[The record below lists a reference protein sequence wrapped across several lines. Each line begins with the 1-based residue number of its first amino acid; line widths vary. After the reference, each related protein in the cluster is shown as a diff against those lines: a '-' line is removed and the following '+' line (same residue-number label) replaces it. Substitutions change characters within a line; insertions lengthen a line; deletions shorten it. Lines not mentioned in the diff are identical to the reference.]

1 MVWHVLQEVLYCRE
15 NCGPAMPRGGSSR
28 AVTNSVNFR
37 PYSRFTWCI
46 PSVANNTGLPRRAH
60 VEAQQPSLSGRLY
73 GLPKLL
79 VGQAAVDFRV
89 LRIADLT
96 RRMVLGHDV
105 DVRVCAQFTC
115 DPLHDFPCA
124 TNVIR
129 HHQVA

>member
-1 MVWHVLQEVLYCRE
+1 MWQVLQEVLYCRE
-15 NCGPAMPRGGSSR
+15 NCGPAKPRGDSSR
-28 AVTNSVNFR
+28 AVASSVNFR
-37 PYSRFTWCI
+37 PHSRFTRCI
-46 PSVANNTGLPRRAH
+46 PLVANNTGLPGRAH
-60 VEAQQPSLSGRLY
+60 VEAEQPSVSGRLY

-115 DPLHDFPCA
+115 DPLHDFLSA